1 MGYSL
6 KSAGH
11 HEWLSKTNFSFL
23 TGASHPLEMLE
34 EANYQRYKSLCIND
48 FDGVYGLARAHLNLK
63 EKIEDSRM
71 KLHYGAELHLYQ
83 DHDRPVLL
91 QQTVALV
98 VLNKWGYYNLCKI
111 LTHAHRNS
119 KDEAFIGIG
128 ELAKHNTRG
137 LVAIRPM
144 RGRVREGRGGE
155 GLRELKE
162 VFHEGLYLGVSRHL
176 HPGEDQ
182 WIGET
187 LKLSHEFEL
196 PTLLTQDAFF
206 HRRERKNMNDL
217 LHAIRTNQPVGYCD
231 EHLFPNGERHLHSIN
246 GLEFLF
252 DKLPV
257 YERSIRDSL
266 YLAER
271 VEFSFDELKYK
282 YPGEMIPSGFSSQ
295 EFLEKI
301 VLEGMGRRLGTQF
314 NDELQNRVWHELKL
328 VRKLEFADY
337 FLTVWDIVRWARS
350 QDILCQGRG
359 SAANS
364 IICFALEIT
373 SINPNQFEMLLERF
387 ISEERGDPP
396 DIDVDFEH
404 ERREEVIQYIY
415 ERYGRKRAAMVANV
429 ITFRQKGS
437 MRAVGK
443 ALGVPEFVLKKGS
456 ELQKTRLF
464 RGQGADFLLMK
475 LKKEC
480 EELEL
485 GHSWESWIHY
495 SSLLKGFPRHM
506 GIHSGGFI
514 IAGKE
519 LDHLVPQE
527 PATMEGRTV
536 IQWSKDDIEG
546 LGFFKI
552 DILALGMLTA
562 IRKSFSYVKDHYG
575 KHFGLYDIPEGDQKT
590 YAMIQRADTV
600 GVFQIESRAQMTMLP
615 RLKPKCFYDLV
626 VEVAIIR
633 PGPIQGKVIH
643 PYLRRRDGVEPV
655 TYADP
660 CLEPILKRTL
670 GVAIFQEQA
679 MRIAVEVGDFTPGE
693 ANELRRNIGAWNMRD
708 FDQMLG
714 PWMEKLQSGMKRK
727 GFDDYFVEQ
736 ILGQMRGFADYGFPE
751 SHAISFAFIAY
762 ASCYLK
768 CHYPGAFFTSLLNSQ
783 PMGFY
788 SPHNL
793 IQAAKKDGVEVLP
806 PCVNHSDYDSKL
818 EKHHG
823 KLAIRL
829 GFHMVNKLSKT
840 GAEGLVLSREKAG
853 EWNSFDS
860 FTKDTALFRDDI
872 TALAAA
878 DCFRGFNLDRSNA
891 LWMSEAIP
899 HKPMIDATEREISW
913 GEEGRMERV
922 MKDFTAFNTSLHDH
936 PVKIIREEGWC
947 YPLKLKD
954 LCLASDLEKITEN
967 RNVNVFGMVRVKQS
981 PPTAKGMV
989 FITMEDETGFV
1000 NLALHPYKYAAFVDY
1015 VEKESFLCV
1024 NGELQMAG
1032 DYRSILVNFFYPVRE
1047 QLAEVSKLQVH
1058 RVPTGHDQLDKNA
1071 LGLRQYH

>member
-6 KSAGH
+6 SSVGH

-34 EANYQRYKSLCIND
+34 EADYHGYKSLSIND

-63 EKIEDSRM
+63 EKLEGSRL
-71 KLHYGAELHLYQ
+71 KLNYSAELHLQQ
-83 DHDRPVLL
+83 DHERPVLL
-91 QQTVALV
+91 QETVALLA
-98 VLNKWGYYNLCKI
+98 LNPHGYMNLCKI
-111 LTHAHRNS
+111 LSRAHVGS
-119 KDEAFIGIG
+119 KDQAFLGPE
-128 ELAKHNTRG
+128 ELGSMDTRG
-137 LVAIRPM
+137 LVGIKPM
-144 RGRVREGRGGE
+144 RGGIREGLE
-155 GLRELKE
+155 NHNLKYLKE
-162 VFHEGLYLGVSRHL
+162 IFHEGFYLGVSRHL
-176 HPGEDQ
+176 HPAEDL
-182 WIGET
+182 WIGDT
-187 LKLSHEFEL
+187 LEYSKSLEI

-206 HRRERKNMNDL
+206 HRRERKSMSDV

-231 EHLFPNGERHLHSIN
+231 EQFFPNGERHLHSLN
-246 GLEFLF
+246 GLEFLYS
-252 DKLPV
+252 KLPI

-266 YLAER
+266 YLSER
-271 VEFSFDELKYK
+271 INFSFDELKYK
-282 YPGEMIPSGFSSQ
+282 YPGEMIPEGYSSQ
-295 EFLEKI
+295 EFLEKT
-301 VLEGMGRRLGTQF
+301 VLEGMRRRLGSDF
-314 NDELQNRVWHELKL
+314 NEELQGRVWHELKL

-373 SINPNQFEMLLERF
+373 SINPGQFEMLLERF

-415 ERYGRKRAAMVANV
+415 QRYGRKRAAMVANI
-429 ITFRQKGS
+429 ITFRQKGC

-443 ALGVPEFVLKKGS
+443 ALGVPEFVLKKAS

-464 RGQGADFLLMK
+464 RGSSNDFLLLK

-485 GHSWESWIHY
+485 AHSWESWIHF
-495 SSLLKGFPRHM
+495 SQVLKGFPRHM
-506 GIHSGGFI
+506 GIHSGGFV

-562 IRKSFSYVKDHYG
+562 IRKSFSYVKEHYG
-575 KHFGLYDIPEGDQKT
+575 KHFGLYDIPEGDKKT

-655 TYADP
+655 TYPDP

-670 GVAIFQEQA
+670 GIAIFQEQA

-714 PWMEKLQSGMKRK
+714 PWMEKLKQGMKRK

-768 CHYPGAFFTSLLNSQ
+768 CHFPGAFFTSLLNSQ

-806 PCVNHSDYDSKL
+806 PCVNHSDFDSKL
-818 EKHHG
+818 EKYHG

-829 GFHMVNKLSKT
+829 GFHMVNKLSKN
-840 GAEGLVLSREKAG
+840 GAEGLVFQREKSG
-853 EWNSFDS
+853 PWHSFDRFS
-860 FTKDTALFRDDI
+860 RDTALFRDDI

-878 DCFRGFNLDRSNA
+878 DCFRDFNLDRSNA

-899 HKPMIDATEREISW
+899 HKPMIDGEERKIDW
-913 GEEGRMERV
+913 MQEGRMERV
-922 MKDFTAFNTSLHDH
+922 MKDFKAFNTSLHDH
-936 PVKIIREEGWC
+936 PVKIIREESWC

-954 LCLASDLEKITEN
+954 LTLSAGLTQITEN
-967 RNVNVFGMVRVKQS
+967 KNVNVFGMVRVKQS

-989 FITMEDETGFV
+989 FITMEDETGFI
-1000 NLALHPYKYAAFVDY
+1000 NLALHPYKYAAFVET

-1047 QLAEVSKLQVH
+1047 QLAEVSRLQAQ
-1058 RVPTGHDQLDKNA
+1058 RVPTVESNL
-1071 LGLRQYH
+1071 LESREYY

>member
-6 KSAGH
+6 KGSGH

-23 TGASHPLEMLE
+23 NGASHPLEMLE
-34 EANYQRYKSLCIND
+34 EASYHRYKSLCIND

-63 EKIEDSRM
+63 EKVVESKM
-71 KLHYGAELHLYQ
+71 KLHYGAELHLVK
-83 DHDRPVLL
+83 DHDRPTLL

-98 VLNKWGYYNLCKI
+98 ALNRYGYMNMNKI
-111 LTHAHRNS
+111 LTRAHQNS
-119 KDEAFIGIG
+119 KDEAFLTPE
-128 ELAKHNTRG
+128 ELHRFNTRG
-137 LVAIRPM
+137 IVAIKPM
-144 RGRVREGRGGE
+144 RGSIREGRPE
-155 GLRELKE
+155 EHIPQLIET
-162 VFHEGLYLGVSRHL
+162 FHEGFYLGVSRHL
-176 HPGEDQ
+176 HPAEDA
-182 WIGET
+182 WIGDT
-187 LKLSHEFEL
+187 LKLSKKYNL

-206 HRRERKNMNDL
+206 HKRDRKNFNDL
-217 LHAIRTNQPVGYCD
+217 LHAIRTNLPVGHCD
-231 EHLFPNGERHLHSIN
+231 EYLFPNGERHLHSLN

-252 DKLPV
+252 SPLPI

-266 YLAER
+266 YLAEQID
-271 VEFSFDELKYK
+271 FSFDELKYK
-282 YPGEMIPSGFSSQ
+282 YPGEMIPSGFTSQ
-295 EFLEKI
+295 EYLEKVVI
-301 VLEGMGRRLGTQF
+301 ENMHRRLGNDF
-314 NDELQNRVWHELKL
+314 NETLQDKVWHELKL
-328 VRKLEFADY
+328 IRKLNFADY

-364 IICFALEIT
+364 IVCFALEIT
-373 SINPNQFEMLLERF
+373 NINPNQFEMLLERF

-415 ERYGRKRAAMVANV
+415 ERYGRNRAAMVANV
-429 ITFRQKGS
+429 ITFKQKGA

-456 ELQKTRLF
+456 DLQKTRLF
-464 RGQGADFLLMK
+464 RGSDSDFLLMK
-475 LKKEC
+475 LKKEV

-485 GHSWESWIHY
+485 SHSWEAWIHF
-495 SSLLKGFPRHM
+495 STLLRGFPRHM

-552 DILALGMLTA
+552 DVLALGMLTA
-562 IRKSFSYVKDHYG
+562 VRKCFSYVKETYG
-575 KHFGLYDIPEGDQKT
+575 KHYGLYDIPEGDKKT
-590 YAMIQRADTV
+590 YHMIQRADTV

-615 RLKPKCFYDLV
+615 RLKPKCLYDLV

-643 PYLRRRDGVEPV
+643 PYLRRRDGIEAVVYPH
-655 TYADP
+655 P

-670 GVAIFQEQA
+670 GIAIFQEQA

-693 ANELRRNIGAWNMRD
+693 ANELRKNIGAWNMRD

-714 PWMEKLQSGMKRK
+714 PWIEKLKTGMKRK

-736 ILGQMRGFADYGFPE
+736 IIGQMRGFAEYGFPE

-768 CHYPGAFFTSLLNSQ
+768 CHYPAAFFTSILNSQ

-793 IQAAKKDGVEVLP
+793 VQAAKKDGVEVLP
-806 PCVNHSDYDSKL
+806 PCINHSDYDTKL
-818 EKHHG
+818 ELHHG
-823 KLAIRL
+823 KQAIRL
-829 GFHMVNKLSKT
+829 GFHMVNKLSKPA
-840 GAEGLVLSREKAG
+840 GEAIPLVREKRG
-853 EWNSFDS
+853 SWNSFNP
-860 FTKDTALFRDDI
+860 FLKDTALFRDDI

-878 DCFRGFNLDRSNA
+878 DCFRDFNLDRSNA
-891 LWMSEAIP
+891 LWMAEAVP
-899 HKPMIDATEREISW
+899 FKPMIDATEREVDW

-922 MKDFTAFNTSLHDH
+922 MKDFSAFNTSLKDH
-936 PVKIIREEGWC
+936 PAKIIREEGWC

-954 LCLASDLEKITEN
+954 LNLAAQLEGITEE

-989 FITMEDETGFV
+989 FITMEDETGFI
-1000 NLALHPYKYAAFVDY
+1000 NLALYPNTYAAFY
-1015 VEKESFLCV
+1015 EMVEKESFLCV

-1032 DYRSILVNFFYPVRE
+1032 DYRSILVNFIYPVRE
-1047 QLAEVSKLQVH
+1047 QLASVSQLQV
-1058 RVPTGHDQLDKNA
+1058 RQTLSARDIVEGSLIRP
-1071 LGLRQYH
+1071 RQYY